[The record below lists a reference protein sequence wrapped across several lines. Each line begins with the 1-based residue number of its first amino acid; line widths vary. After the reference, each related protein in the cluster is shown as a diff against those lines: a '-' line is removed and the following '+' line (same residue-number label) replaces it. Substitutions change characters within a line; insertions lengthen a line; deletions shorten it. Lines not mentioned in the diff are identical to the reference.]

1 MNIDTTSTNTSL
13 MRNHRKAPEAAP
25 TNVNL
30 LQSSAIVRSQCV
42 VLNASEEYSSLE
54 DLIDIQDS
62 VCLLSDTDEQLLLK
76 FTFGVPVTVSE
87 VRRAACRHQIVVTAD
102 SPPDVSDVSVA
113 APSEVQCFAN
123 KDGNGIYFRLIY
135 LRSFM

>member
-87 VRRAACRHQIVVTAD
+87 IVVTAD

>member
-1 MNIDTTSTNTSL
+1 
-13 MRNHRKAPEAAP
+13 MRGTECKRSVLLAGRFDRREAPSFP
-25 TNVNL
+25 
-30 LQSSAIVRSQCV
+30 SQ
-42 VLNASEEYSSLE
+42 
-54 DLIDIQDS
+54 IQDS

-87 VRRAACRHQIVVTAD
+87 VRRDARRHQIVVTAD

-123 KDGNGIYFRLIY
+123 KDGNGIYFSPIY
-135 LRSFM
+135 LRCFML